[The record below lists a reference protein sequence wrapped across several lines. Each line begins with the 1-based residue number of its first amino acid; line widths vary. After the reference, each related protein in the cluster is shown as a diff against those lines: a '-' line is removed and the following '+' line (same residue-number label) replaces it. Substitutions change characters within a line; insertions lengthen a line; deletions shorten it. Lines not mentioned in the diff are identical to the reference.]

1 MKKEDKEKDIT
12 EYYIDLYRNNIELIK
27 YAKRTSKEQYG
38 NLSRFFDLDFFENFY
53 KQQITLIKEVK
64 KIWQKNK
71 RQEKIIGNRNT
82 II

>member
-27 YAKRTSKEQYG
+27 YAKRISKEQYG

-53 KQQITLIKEVK
+53 KQQITLIKEIK
-64 KIWQKNK
+64 KYGRKTNGK
-71 RQEKIIGNRNT
+71 KK
-82 II
+82 

>member
-1 MKKEDKEKDIT
+1 MEKEDKEKDIT

-27 YAKRTSKEQYG
+27 YAKRISKEQYG

-64 KIWQKNK
+64 KYDRKTNGK
-71 RQEKIIGNRNT
+71 KK
-82 II
+82 

>member
-27 YAKRTSKEQYG
+27 YAKRISKEQYR

-64 KIWQKNK
+64 KYGRKTNSK
-71 RQEKIIGNRNT
+71 KK
-82 II
+82 

>member
-12 EYYIDLYRNNIELIK
+12 EYYIDLYKNEIELIK
-27 YAKRTSKEQYG
+27 YAKRISKEQYG

-64 KIWQKNK
+64 KYGRKTNGK
-71 RQEKIIGNRNT
+71 KK
-82 II
+82 

>member
-64 KIWQKNK
+64 KYGRKTNGK
-71 RQEKIIGNRNT
+71 KK
-82 II
+82 

>member
-27 YAKRTSKEQYG
+27 YAKRISKEQYG
-38 NLSRFFDLDFFENFY
+38 NLSRFFDLDFLENFY

-64 KIWQKNK
+64 KYGRKTNGK
-71 RQEKIIGNRNT
+71 KK
-82 II
+82 